1 MSSLW
6 PSPPSFLRI
15 QTPHLKGWAYTGGRG
30 GVVEASILAWLFL
43 LHSLWSLGPLFCCVD
58 LPLPSD
64 FGGECLPSS
73 VLLKTTLSSWVQL
86 SPCNSF
92 QVSANNM
99 PLGSGLDTKQS
110 AAAFLPMFMDA
121 VWGRA
126 ILGAAHCVLWIYR
139 CDRLVY
145 GVRLCIKG

>member
-15 QTPHLKGWAYTGGRG
+15 QTPHLKGWAYTGGGEGWWWQAPWLGCFRCTAFG
-30 GVVEASILAWLFL
+30 RWGHSSVVWTCL
-43 LHSLWSLGPLFCCVD
+43 SL
-58 LPLPSD
+58 SD
-64 FGGECLPSS
+64 FGGESLPSS
-73 VLLKTTLSSWVQL
+73 VLLETTLSSWVQISL
-86 SPCNSF
+86 CNSF

-99 PLGSGLDTKQS
+99 LLGSGLGTKQS
-110 AAAFLPMFMDA
+110 AAAFLPMFIDA

-126 ILGAAHCVLWIYR
+126 ILAAAHCVLWIYR

-145 GVRLCIKG
+145 GVRLCRKG